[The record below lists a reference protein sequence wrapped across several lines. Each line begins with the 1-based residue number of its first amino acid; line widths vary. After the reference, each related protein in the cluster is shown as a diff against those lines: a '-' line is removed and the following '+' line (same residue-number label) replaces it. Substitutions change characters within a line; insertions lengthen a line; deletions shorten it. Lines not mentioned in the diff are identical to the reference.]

1 MLRKIRVLA
10 AALVFVLILLIFM
23 DFTGTAQAWFGWLAK
38 LQFFPALLA
47 VNGIAVAVVLVLTFQ
62 LGRIYCSVI
71 CPLGVAQD
79 AISWLAGRFKKNR
92 FGWKPARTAARWI
105 VFAAFV
111 GTLLAGATA
120 WAAVIAPYSLF
131 GRVAS
136 VTAAPLYRLANNALA
151 HCSEQMNNY
160 WFSAVEVGGN
170 LVPATIVSLAAFL
183 IIAAVAWRFG
193 RAYCN
198 TVCPVGTILGLF
210 ARFSA
215 FKPRINLDKCNSC
228 GLCARNCKASCIN
241 PKEHTIDYSR
251 CVACF
256 DCLENCR
263 QGAMEY
269 RLPGTGRAGEKA
281 ANPSAEKS
289 TVQNEPENQT
299 ESTGANR
306 STGTTARRQFLTVA
320 AALALGSVAN
330 AQEKPKIKFDGGLA
344 DLVDRETPN
353 RAEKPTPPGSFSQ
366 KNFASRCVGCLLC
379 VQACEN
385 QVLRPSNSG
394 WLTIAVPEM
403 SFETGYC
410 RPECTKC
417 SEVCPAGA
425 IQPISEADKSATQI
439 GYAVWVRDRCI
450 VLTDGVPCGNCMR
463 HCPNDSIQMVS
474 SNPTNPDALKI
485 PTIDT
490 ERCLGCGSC
499 EYHCPARPVSAIY
512 VEGNS
517 RHRKV

>member
-1 MLRKIRVLA
+1 MLRKIRILA
-10 AALVFVLILLIFM
+10 ATLAFVLILFLFM

-47 VNGIAVAVVLVLTFQ
+47 VNGIAVSVVLVLTFL
-62 LGRIYCSVI
+62 LGRIYCSTL
-71 CPLGVAQD
+71 CPLGVVQD

-92 FGWKPARTAARWI
+92 FRWKPARTTARWF

-111 GTLLAGATA
+111 VVLLVGGVS

-136 VTAAPLYRLANNALA
+136 VTVTPLYRLANNGLA
-151 HCSEQMNNY
+151 RISEQMNNY

-170 LVPATIVSLAAFL
+170 LVPATIVSLAAIL
-183 IIAAVAWRFG
+183 VIAVVAWRSG

-198 TVCPVGTILGLF
+198 TICPVGTILGLC

-269 RLPGTGRAGEKA
+269 RLPVLGKSGKISVEKPVDQSEQESQA
-281 ANPSAEKS
+281 D
-289 TVQNEPENQT
+289 
-299 ESTGANR
+299 STGQEG
-306 STGTTARRQFLTVA
+306 STARRQFLTVA
-320 AALALGSVAN
+320 AFMAMGSMAN

-344 DLVDRETPN
+344 ELVDRETPS
-353 RAEKPTPPGSFSQ
+353 RAEKPTPPGSFGQ
-366 KNFASRCVGCLLC
+366 KNFSSRCVGCLLC

-385 QVLRPSNSG
+385 QVLRPSNSNC
-394 WLTIAVPEM
+394 LTIAAPEM
-403 SFETGYC
+403 SFESGYC
-410 RPECTKC
+410 RPDCTKC

-463 HCPNDSIQMVS
+463 HCPNDSIQMVPS
-474 SNPTNPDALKI
+474 DPTNPGSLQI

-512 VEGNS
+512 VEGNT